1 MEGGGTLVSYRIF
14 NTELCQ
20 KTSPLTL
27 KELLEF
33 GLVHVVRDVSHK
45 ELLGVGIPDHPAT
58 LGLPLLAFP
67 NWNTHTHT
75 EPRGVRR
82 RPRSVDELK
91 RHDACLGAHL
101 VWVLC
106 ELAEDRRAS
115 VPAVSGLSA
124 VSVLWSGTRALP
136 PLEAE
141 RVNDTSVRRERE
153 NQLSDAHTLLERHA
167 HTHGRDDQTSKDF

>member
-1 MEGGGTLVSYRIF
+1 MELR
-14 NTELCQ
+14 Q
-20 KTSPLTL
+20 KTSPLTF

-67 NWNTHTHT
+67 NWNT
-75 EPRGVRR
+75 EPQGVRR

-91 RHDACLGAHL
+91 RHDACLSAHL

-124 VSVLWSGTRALP
+124 VSVRWSGTRASP

-153 NQLSDAHTLLERHA
+153 RTSFLMHTFRSWNA
-167 HTHGRDDQTSKDF
+167 THTHGQA